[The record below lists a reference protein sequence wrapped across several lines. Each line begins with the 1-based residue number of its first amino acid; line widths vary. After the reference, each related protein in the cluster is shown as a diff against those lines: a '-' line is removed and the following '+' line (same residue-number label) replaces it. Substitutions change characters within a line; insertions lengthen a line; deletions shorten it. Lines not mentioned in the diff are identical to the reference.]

1 MILQQVIDR
10 KKDRGYIRYRLLL
23 TKKEGLRISPAGT
36 RWEIF
41 DVDPKG
47 ELILHS
53 PKRFDYHYSKPKPT
67 INTSFRLHV
76 SQEEWQRFR
85 ELSKSRATSVCE
97 VLSAFVR
104 GVLANED
111 SLLEPKGVQ
120 LIFNYQGRPRGRN
133 RSLITVTPSGISGPV
148 TSGS

>member
-1 MILQQVIDR
+1 MRLQRVIDR
-10 KKDRGYIRYRLLL
+10 KKGREYPRYRLLL
-23 TKKEGLRISPAGT
+23 SKKEGLRVSQAGT
-36 RWEIF
+36 QWEIF

-53 PKRFDYHYSKPKPT
+53 PERFDYHYSKPKVSV
-67 INTSFRLHV
+67 NTSFRLHI
-76 SQEEWQRFR
+76 SEEEWQRFK
-85 ELSKSRATSVCE
+85 ELSKSRGSTVCE

-104 GVLANED
+104 GVLVNED

-133 RSLITVTPSGISGPV
+133 RSLITVTPSGSSGPV